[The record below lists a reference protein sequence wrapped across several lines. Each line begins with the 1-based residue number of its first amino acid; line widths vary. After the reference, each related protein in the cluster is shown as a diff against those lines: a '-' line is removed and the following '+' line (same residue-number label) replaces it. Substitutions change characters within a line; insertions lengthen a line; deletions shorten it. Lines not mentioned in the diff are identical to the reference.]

1 MSFFTNLR
9 ADRLI
14 AEIKAADDS
23 DGHKSSLEK
32 LVRLGASA
40 IPRILDALA
49 SADNRET
56 AGFVAVLTALLD
68 NKSFP
73 AVASGLTQGNQ
84 RTVAGAATALSNSR
98 NYPANLL
105 FGLLD
110 QPAMPKGTV
119 VGILTAQ
126 KSRLNAREVLQRA
139 YNQDAAEKAAMFRI
153 VSELAVA
160 SIVP

>member
-68 NKSFP
+68 SKSFP
-73 AVASGLTQGNQ
+73 AVAAGLTQGNQ
-84 RTVAGAATALSNSR
+84 RTV
-98 NYPANLL
+98 
-105 FGLLD
+105 
-110 QPAMPKGTV
+110 
-119 VGILTAQ
+119 
-126 KSRLNAREVLQRA
+126 RA
-139 YNQDAAEKAAMFRI
+139 
-153 VSELAVA
+153 
-160 SIVP
+160 